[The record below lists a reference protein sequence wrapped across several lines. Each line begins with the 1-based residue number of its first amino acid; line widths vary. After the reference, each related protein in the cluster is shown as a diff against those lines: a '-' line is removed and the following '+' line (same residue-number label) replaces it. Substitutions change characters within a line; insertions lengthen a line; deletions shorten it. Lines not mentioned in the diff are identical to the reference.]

1 MIGLK
6 NSFTRYLNGLKDFGC
21 YHIKS
26 NFSPYKHGIWQ
37 DINKKYHILKK
48 LYDSVAN
55 IGDVYDP
62 VSNISDVVIQSQIS
76 VTFIVQS
83 QSNSLRNSIHFQ
95 SSDQV

>member
-6 NSFTRYLNGLKDFGC
+6 NGFTRYLNGLKDFGC

-26 NFSPYKHGIWQ
+26 NFSPYKHGIQQ

-48 LYDSVAN
+48 LYDPVAN

-62 VSNISDVVIQSQIS
+62 VSNISDIYSS
-76 VTFIVQS
+76 VTIKFFEKF
-83 QSNSLRNSIHFQ
+83 NSFPVLRSGLKFK
-95 SSDQV
+95 SK